1 MNKIFSLLIVVA
13 FAVSCKSP
21 KLVPGKPSLKNPKDV
36 ATEVVK
42 NSNTA
47 EFSQISATGSYEMAG
62 DKQSFKADIRIIRD
76 SVIWI
81 ELSHPVLGIKAGR
94 GILMRDS
101 IAFVNKI
108 ERTYMAGSV
117 NHFSEMLRTYI
128 DFDIIQNLLLGEPMR
143 EITGKDKMH
152 VELLEKLYGLYIMP
166 KEDPLFLHT
175 VPNYYLEIDP
185 TTFKV
190 QKQEAVDGV
199 RRINANY
206 EDYQTSGD
214 NLFPGSLKMV
224 LAFDNVITLQLK
236 YLSVKTGEPV
246 RVPFNIS
253 SKYKRVN

>member
-1 MNKIFSLLIVVA
+1 MNKFWSVLIVAVI
-13 FAVSCKSP
+13 AVSCKSP
-21 KLVPGKPSLKNPKDV
+21 KLVPGTPTLKNPKAV
-36 ATEVVK
+36 ATEVIK

-47 EFSQISATGSYEMAG
+47 EFIQIKATGNYEMAG
-62 DKQSFKADIRIIRD
+62 NKQSFKADIRIIRD

-81 ELSHPVLGIKAGR
+81 ELSDPVLGIKAGR

-117 NHFSEMLRTYI
+117 DHFSEMLRTYI

-143 EITGKDKMH
+143 EVTGKDKMH

-175 VPNYYLEIDP
+175 LPNYYLEIEP

-190 QKQEAVDGV
+190 LKQEAVDGV
-199 RRINANY
+199 RRINATY
-206 EDYQTSGD
+206 EGYQASGD

-236 YLSVKTGEPV
+236 YLTIKTGDPV
-246 RVPFNIS
+246 RVPFSIN

>member
-1 MNKIFSLLIVVA
+1 MNKFFSALIVVA
-13 FAVSCKSP
+13 FAIACKSP
-21 KLVPGKPSLKNPKDV
+21 KLVPGKPTLKNSKAV
-36 ATEVVK
+36 AAEIIK

-47 EFSQISATGSYEMAG
+47 EFIQISATGSYEMAG

-101 IAFVNKI
+101 VAFINKI
-108 ERTYMAGSV
+108 EKTYMAGSV
-117 NHFSEMLRTYI
+117 SHFSEILRTYI

-143 EITGKDKMH
+143 EITGKDKMQ
-152 VELLEKLYGLYIMP
+152 VELLEKLYGLYLMP
-166 KEDPLFLHT
+166 DEDPLFLHT
-175 VPNYYLEIDP
+175 LPNYYLEIDP

-190 QKQEAVDGV
+190 KKQEAVDGV

-206 EDYQTSGD
+206 EDYQASGE

-236 YLSVKTGEPV
+236 YLTIKTSEPV
-246 RVPFNIS
+246 RIPFNIS